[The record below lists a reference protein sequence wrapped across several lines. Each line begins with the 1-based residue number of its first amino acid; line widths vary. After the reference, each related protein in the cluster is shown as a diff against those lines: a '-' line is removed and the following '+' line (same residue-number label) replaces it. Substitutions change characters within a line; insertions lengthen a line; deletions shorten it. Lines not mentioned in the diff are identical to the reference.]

1 MPGIKRQAPVAS
13 HLVTTGPGRGGLGA
27 AGEGRCVQGS
37 AVVGRD
43 VEELAVVGREAQG
56 YAVVELVETAGLELT
71 VGGLFVVGSVGF
83 CVQGY
88 SRVEVP
94 GGEGTRAD

>member
-1 MPGIKRQAPVAS
+1 MPGIQRQAPVAS

-37 AVVGRD
+37 AVVGRH
-43 VEELAVVGREAQG
+43 VEGLAVVGREVQG
-56 YAVVELVETAGLELT
+56 CAVVELAVT
-71 VGGLFVVGSVGF
+71 VGPELAVGGFFVVGFVGF